1 MLTSADQQTI
11 TIQHENYA
19 TVVVKKDIVKSRTK
33 TVMGQGSAYANVGF
47 ENLFER
53 SYDGRIVETY
63 LMDGTIVKGYREKQE
78 LSGYENFKEM
88 FNHLIYL
95 PDSSVIK
102 VVDDGEVILM
112 TAEDILEQNNKHGQI
127 GYWL

>member
-1 MLTSADQQTI
+1 M
-11 TIQHENYA
+11 QHENYA

-63 LMDGTIVKGYREKQE
+63 LMDGTVVKGYCEK
-78 LSGYENFKEM
+78 
-88 FNHLIYL
+88 
-95 PDSSVIK
+95 
-102 VVDDGEVILM
+102 
-112 TAEDILEQNNKHGQI
+112 
-127 GYWL
+127 